1 MLGKEVSEGYTSNV
15 TQAIII
21 SSYWTY
27 MMGESSPNWVMEP
40 YYLNFRKGAGEQTVG
55 PSCMTK
61 EEMDKSLHPTVSCV
75 I

>member
-1 MLGKEVSEGYTSNV
+1 MMIE
-15 TQAIII
+15 
-21 SSYWTY
+21 SSY
-27 MMGESSPNWVMEP
+27 EVMEP